1 MCAARDRL
9 NHRDR
14 LQWMHTSHVLLTLVN
29 INRSRKKPYELGD
42 FYPYEL
48 PGKETAKK
56 PAMSHKNFFDAVA
69 SQMKKNGKE

>member
-14 LQWMHTSHVLLTLVN
+14 IAWMHTSHVLMTLVN
-29 INRSRKKPYELGD
+29 INRSRKKPYELVD

-48 PGKETAKK
+48 PGKKAVKK

-69 SQMKKNGKE
+69 SQMEKNGKD